1 MDEDFFIHE
10 RLCIIGLGLM
20 GGSLALALRGSC
32 ARILGVD
39 RDPATLALARAK
51 KVADVVSADLA
62 AALAETDLVILAA
75 PVRANLTLLEVIP
88 QLHPGPLAIL
98 DLSSTKAE
106 IVAAMNRLPAG
117 FAALG
122 GHPMCGKETA
132 GLAHADGKLFWN
144 ATFALTATN
153 STTPE
158 LRALAEKIIHISSA
172 QPLWIDAETH
182 DRWTAATSHLPY
194 LISAALAASTPAEVA
209 PLIGPGF
216 QSTSR
221 LAASDVTMMLDILAT
236 NRPQVLEA
244 LARYRAT
251 ITAIETA
258 LRDTPETLPNLLE
271 NARQQKESLAKGK
284 QVNK

>member
-1 MDEDFFIHE
+1 MDKDGFFIRE

-39 RDPATLALARAK
+39 RNPETLALARAK
-51 KVADVVSADLA
+51 KVTDFVTDDLA
-62 AALAETDLVILAA
+62 AALAESDLVILAA
-75 PVRANLTLLEVIP
+75 PVRANLALLAAIP

-106 IVAAMNRLPAG
+106 IVAAMNQLPAV

-132 GLAHADGKLFWN
+132 GLAHADGKLFWD
-144 ATFALTATN
+144 APFALTATD

-158 LRALAEKIIHISSA
+158 LRTLAEKIIHIISA

-194 LISAALAASTPAEVA
+194 LLSAALATSTPAEVA

-216 QSTSR
+216 QSASR
-221 LAASDVTMMLDILAT
+221 LAASDVTMMMDILAT
-236 NRPQVLEA
+236 NRQQVLEA
-244 LARYRAT
+244 LARYHA
-251 ITAIETA
+251 ALAKIEAA
-258 LRDTPETLPNLLE
+258 LRDTPETLPELLQQ
-271 NARQQKESLAKGK
+271 ARRQKEKLTRK
-284 QVNK
+284 QENM